1 MVGVGVGGG
10 IGAAGSVQQ
19 DDESIF
25 FRYVQCVPHLLSI
38 TGFIILLIGLTSD
51 NNTMVT
57 VGLILFFLPFVLLG
71 LSFVIV
77 ILGVLLRGLMLGVN
91 IIARGMDDSY
101 LNVVAGLTTIIIT
114 LLEVLAL
121 GDIALNCAVD
131 MFPII
136 IFSVIFVGMIMGILF
151 LILSALKMIC
161 LNRWGVI
168 SMATVHERRR
178 HYSENDNGR
187 GTYTQRCLYL

>member
-114 LLEVLAL
+114 LLEALAL
-121 GDIALNCAVD
+121 GDIVLNCAVD

-136 IFSVIFVGMIMGILF
+136 IFSVIFVGMIMGGILF
-151 LILSALKMIC
+151 LIPDAL
-161 LNRWGVI
+161 
-168 SMATVHERRR
+168 
-178 HYSENDNGR
+178 
-187 GTYTQRCLYL
+187 